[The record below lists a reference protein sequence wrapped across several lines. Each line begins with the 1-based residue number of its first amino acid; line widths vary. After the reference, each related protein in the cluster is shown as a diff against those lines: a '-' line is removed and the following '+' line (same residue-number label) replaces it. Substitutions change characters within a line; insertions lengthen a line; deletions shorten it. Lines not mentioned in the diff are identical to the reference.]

1 MEFFKVSVDYY
12 QLANNLLDFLVEAY
26 DVEPTIELLLN
37 LDYSPDEVYS
47 MDFGSDD
54 IENVLNEMKE
64 RESGPLV

>member
-1 MEFFKVSVDYY
+1 MEFVKVPIHYY
-12 QLANNLLDFLVEAY
+12 QLANNLLDFLIEAY

-47 MDFGSDD
+47 MDFAADD